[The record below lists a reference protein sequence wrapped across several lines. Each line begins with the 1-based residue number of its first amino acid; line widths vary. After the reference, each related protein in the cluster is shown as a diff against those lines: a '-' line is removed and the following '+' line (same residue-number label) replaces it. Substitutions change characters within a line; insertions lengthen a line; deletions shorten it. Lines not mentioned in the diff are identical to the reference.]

1 MWELYSELKSLLL
14 SPFFYFLTLLGNGFI
29 FLCGMIFYHLEQG
42 VNPAVQKYLDAVWW
56 SYTTATTTGYGNITP
71 MTDAGKILSIVLMVT
86 GLALFAIFT
95 ALFAETILST
105 RNKMD
110 RRNPKL

>member
-1 MWELYSELKSLLL
+1 MWELYSELKNLFL
-14 SPFFYFLTLLGNGFI
+14 SPFFYVLTFLGNGFI
-29 FLCGMIFYHLEQG
+29 FLCGIIFYHLEKG
-42 VNPAVQKYLDAVWW
+42 TNPAVQKYLDAVWW

-71 MTDAGKILSIVLMVT
+71 MTDAGKILSIILMVT

-105 RNKMD
+105 RNKRD
-110 RRNPKL
+110 RKDT